1 MLQVPCLGA
10 VPRHLSSTS
19 DRKGHLLPLSSH
31 SLTLG
36 PRCAS
41 RADTALR
48 LFFTHRPHGEVGSQV
63 CCAGLSIQEHV
74 REGQGGVVHRG
85 AGTADPERWAP
96 QTPRVRPGW
105 RVPAPRGGGRAAA
118 LAGRGRACG
127 RGLGAAWW
135 PGAHPPVLGGPCEG
149 ARVLAGMWGWETV
162 SSVISEAAEKHPEL
176 QGGLE
181 PTQHPKAV
189 CLIPS
194 VTESEG
200 CSSQK

>member
-36 PRCAS
+36 PQCAS
-41 RADTALR
+41 PADTALR

-63 CCAGLSIQEHV
+63 CCAGLSVQKHV

-96 QTPRVRPGW
+96 QTPRGGHRRPRERVRAGASRLLGAEEEPRPWQGVA
-105 RVPAPRGGGRAAA
+105 VPAVGVWGQ
-118 LAGRGRACG
+118 
-127 RGLGAAWW
+127 
-135 PGAHPPVLGGPCEG
+135 LGGLVPIPLYSEDLVRG
-149 ARVLAGMWGWETV
+149 QGV
-162 SSVISEAAEKHPEL
+162 SGNVGVGNCL
-176 QGGLE
+176 
-181 PTQHPKAV
+181 V
-189 CLIPS
+189 CDL
-194 VTESEG
+194 
-200 CSSQK
+200 